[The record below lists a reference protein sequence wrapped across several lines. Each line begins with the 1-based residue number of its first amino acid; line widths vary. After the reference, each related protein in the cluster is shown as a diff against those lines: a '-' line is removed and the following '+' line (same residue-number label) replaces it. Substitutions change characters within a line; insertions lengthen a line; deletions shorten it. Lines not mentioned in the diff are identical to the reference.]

1 MEIFLWFIIWWFFIS
16 LLIILMYILNIIL
29 NKNIIYYYYF
39 RLNYIHF
46 LKMSKYKRIKKKS
59 RKWMRKINLWFTG
72 YRSHISILDYYVCSI
87 WRVYDNVFNWIWY
100 TIIDEIIYCFLFTNQ
115 IWNWTT
121 YCMSLMVTIVLV
133 VGALLVNFWIV
144 GCSMMVCFMN
154 MNYVMN
160 FQPDPLRKN
169 PREEEKIKLSSLPL
183 LFSAPFQM
191 GCWNT
196 RPNLLPTL

>member
-1 MEIFLWFIIWWFFIS
+1 
-16 LLIILMYILNIIL
+16 
-29 NKNIIYYYYF
+29 
-39 RLNYIHF
+39 
-46 LKMSKYKRIKKKS
+46 
-59 RKWMRKINLWFTG
+59 MRKINLWFTG
-72 YRSHISILDYYVCSI
+72 YRSNISILDYYVCSI

-154 MNYVMN
+154 INYVMN
-160 FQPDPLRKN
+160 FQPDPLRKKA
-169 PREEEKIKLSSLPL
+169 REEEKIKLPSLPL
-183 LFSAPFQM
+183 LFSAPFQW
-191 GCWNT
+191 GVEILGKIYFQLYRLRT
-196 RPNLLPTL
+196 GILDLLLIVYMWRIHVYKSSIEIVELDGSGWYMKYT

>member
-1 MEIFLWFIIWWFFIS
+1 
-16 LLIILMYILNIIL
+16 MYILNIIL

-72 YRSHISILDYYVCSI
+72 YMSHISMLDYHVCSI
-87 WRVYDNVFNWIWY
+87 WRVYHNAFNWIWY
-100 TIIDEIIYCFLFTNQ
+100 TIVDEIIYCFLFTNQ

-160 FQPDPLRKN
+160 FQPDPFRKKV
-169 PREEEKIKLSSLPL
+169 REEEKIELPSLPL